1 MGSEVLGKTMG
12 GAIMTTASFPALLE
26 RFFTERL
33 IRQRQAS
40 PHTVSSYRDT
50 FRLLLRFAQRHLH
63 KPPSRLSLEEVD
75 APLIT
80 AFLDDLEAS
89 RRISA
94 RSRNL
99 RLTAIRSFFHYS
111 AYEEPA
117 HASQIQRVLAIPG
130 KRCLKALVQ
139 FLNRPETD
147 ALLAAPDQRTWHGRR
162 DHALMLVAVQ
172 TGLRL
177 SELTG
182 LRRQD
187 VHLGAGAHI
196 RCVGKGR
203 KERCTPLAKQS
214 VAALKTWLQEPAK
227 GSGEWLFSN
236 ARGGR
241 LSADAVQDLLAKYRN
256 VAGRVCPSLQK
267 KRVTPHVLRHTLA
280 MELLQAGIDRSVI
293 ALWLGHES
301 VETTQIYLDA
311 NLALKEQILTKTAPY
326 GSGCHR
332 FKAEDSLLAFLKSL

>member
-1 MGSEVLGKTMG
+1 MKPT
-12 GAIMTTASFPALLE
+12 SFATLLE
-26 RFFTERL
+26 RFFIERL
-33 IRQRQAS
+33 MRQRQVS

-50 FRLLLRFAQRHLH
+50 FRLLLHFADRRLH
-63 KPPSRLSLEEVD
+63 KPPSDLALEDID

-80 AFLDDLEAS
+80 AFLDDLEAN
-89 RRISA
+89 RKITA

-99 RLTAIRSFFHYS
+99 RLTAIRSFFQYA

-130 KRCLKALVQ
+130 KRCLKALVN
-139 FLNRPETD
+139 FLDRAETE
-147 ALLAAPDQRTWHGRR
+147 ALLAAPDQQTWYGRR
-162 DHALMLVAVQ
+162 DHALLLVAVQ

-182 LRRQD
+182 LRRED
-187 VHLGAGAHI
+187 MHLGTAAHV

-203 KERCTPLAKQS
+203 RERCTPLTKQA
-214 VAALKTWLQEPAK
+214 VAAMKAWLPELAK
-227 GSGEWLFSN
+227 RTDWLFPN
-236 ARGGR
+236 AQGSR
-241 LSADAVQDLLAKYRN
+241 LSADAVQRLLSKYQRI
-256 VAGRVCPSLQK
+256 ACDACPSLKK

-280 MELLQAGIDRSVI
+280 MTLLQAGIDRSVI

-311 NLALKEQILTKTAPY
+311 DLALKEKLLAKTTQGDQRP
-326 GSGCHR
+326 R
-332 FKAEDSLLAFLKSL
+332 LFKPGDRLLAFLKGL